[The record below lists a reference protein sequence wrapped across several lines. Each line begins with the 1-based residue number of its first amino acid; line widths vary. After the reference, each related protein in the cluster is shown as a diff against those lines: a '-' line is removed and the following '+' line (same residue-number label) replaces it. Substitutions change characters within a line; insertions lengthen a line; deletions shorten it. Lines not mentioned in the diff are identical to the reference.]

1 MTDCNRIK
9 EIMVDY
15 LSGELIESNGP
26 ESGPRFAAMEAHVGT
41 CPRCREEYAVLKK
54 IYGVTRDIND
64 AADTSMESI
73 DWEANA
79 ERIGRGVV
87 FKRPAPT
94 RTREFSFNP
103 FHFNWSSAVPALA
116 GVFLLG
122 ILLGYLLFYN
132 PGQPGSSLPGAAAV
146 QPETALSRLE
156 TTLAKRGMQDYFRQ
170 TQLLLTDL
178 MRQCDDDGTA
188 SWSTGVNRREVRSL
202 LNKNRYFN
210 RELSNPQFL
219 STRRLLK
226 QIEWL
231 LYEMVTL
238 DEGDEG
244 DEGNEGGA
252 SCEQLRRIQEF
263 IRKERLLL
271 KLRLVGKDISYTE
284 I

>member
-1 MTDCNRIK
+1 MTECNRIRK
-9 EIMVDY
+9 IMVDY

-41 CPRCREEYAVLKK
+41 CSRCRNEYAVMQK

-64 AADTSMESI
+64 AAGSAMETI

-79 ERIGRGVV
+79 ERIARGVR
-87 FKRPAPT
+87 FKRPA

-103 FHFNWSSAVPALA
+103 FTFNWSPAVPAMA

-122 ILLGYLLFYN
+122 ILLGYFLFYT
-132 PGQPGSSLPGAAAV
+132 PGPSDSPLSGVTSGQPDAALA
-146 QPETALSRLE
+146 RLE
-156 TTLAKRGMQDYFRQ
+156 ATLAKRGMRDYFQQ
-170 TQLLLTDL
+170 TQLLITDL

-188 SWSTGVNRREVRSL
+188 SWSTGVNRRQVRTL
-202 LNKNRYFN
+202 LNKNHYFN

-219 STRRLLK
+219 SSRRLLK
-226 QIEWL
+226 KIEWL

-238 DEGDEG
+238 DD
-244 DEGNEGGA
+244 GA
-252 SCEQLRRIQEF
+252 SCEQLQRLQQF

-271 KLRLVGKDISYTE
+271 KLRLVGKDISYKE
-284 I
+284 V